1 MATTDKAKQGRD
13 LLLAVETLNRD
24 KGIPYETVYTA
35 IERAVRLAL
44 SKHFGEEEDVE
55 VRIDRQRGYIVA
67 RHKDREID
75 PTTGE
80 LGRIAAQAA
89 KQQMIQL
96 FREEESNSLMGD
108 MSKLKGLLLPVPGT
122 VQRNEH
128 GAAVVQIGKHEAILP
143 RSEMIPGENFQPGD
157 KVKALV
163 KDVKRTGHRV
173 KVILSRADELFV
185 QRLFEREIPEIEDK
199 TIKIVRVAREAGYRT
214 KVAVSSIDSRVDCV
228 GACVGVR
235 GSRIKNITEEL
246 GGSERIDIVRW
257 NDSVELLIQNALQP
271 AEIEEV
277 FLYHLLHRA
286 IVLVRE
292 DQLSLA
298 IGKRGQNVR
307 LASKLVDWDIEIM
320 TEDELNA
327 AIEKAEMQFS
337 AIPGITPDLINSLI
351 ENGCLSYEDLEPLT
365 VQEVM
370 NMTGV
375 DEDMADEIIIFSAEQ
390 LEAAEKGSDGAT
402 RREQAPTRLAPV
414 VPTKA
419 EQFDSLFRSTEE
431 LGAEATPDDVAS
443 PQEELGAD
451 AVPEDLA
458 LTQGLA
464 EDQPA
469 EQMPAEELSSEEMH
483 PEQLSSE
490 NDLRNQP
497 AEEQDAPLSQAAA
510 PSQTAETAVA
520 PNGSEEETASESVDP
535 GPTAEPSQP

>member
-1 MATTDKAKQGRD
+1 MATITDKAKQGME
-13 LLLAVETLNRD
+13 LLRAVETLNRE
-24 KGIPYETVYTA
+24 KGIPNDTVYTA
-35 IERAVRLAL
+35 IERAVRLAFA
-44 SKHFGEEEDVE
+44 KHFGEEESVE
-55 VRIDRQRGYIVA
+55 VNIDRQRGFITA
-67 RHKDREID
+67 RHRERDID

-89 KQQMIQL
+89 KQQMIQM

-108 MSKLKGLLLPVPGT
+108 MSKMKGQLLSVPG
-122 VQRNEH
+122 VIQRVEG
-128 GAAVVQIGKHEAILP
+128 GAAIVQVGKHEAILP
-143 RSEMIPGENFQPGD
+143 RGEMIPGDIPHPGE

-199 TIKIVRVAREAGYRT
+199 TIKIERVAREAGYRT
-214 KVAVSSIDSRVDCV
+214 KVAVSSIDTRVDCV

-257 NDSVELLIQNALQP
+257 NNSIELLIQNSLQP

-277 FLYHLLHRA
+277 FLYHLLRRA

-327 AIEKAEMQFS
+327 AIEKAETQFS
-337 AIPGITPDLINSLI
+337 AVPGVTPEIINSLI
-351 ENGCLSYEDLEPLT
+351 ENGCLAYEDVEPLT

-370 NMTGV
+370 DMTGV

-390 LEAAEKGSDGAT
+390 LEQTVNQPRSSK
-402 RREQAPTRLAPV
+402 RESGTRLAPS
-414 VPTKA
+414 VPTKQQ
-419 EQFDSLFRSTEE
+419 QFESLFKEE
-431 LGAEATPDDVAS
+431 SGETTVGAESVNEEQPVEETVTNE
-443 PQEELGAD
+443 QE
-451 AVPEDLA
+451 VPP
-458 LTQGLA
+458 TQGETMLDT
-464 EDQPA
+464 ESQ
-469 EQMPAEELSSEEMH
+469 SS
-483 PEQLSSE
+483 
-490 NDLRNQP
+490 
-497 AEEQDAPLSQAAA
+497 
-510 PSQTAETAVA
+510 
-520 PNGSEEETASESVDP
+520 
-535 GPTAEPSQP
+535 

>member
-1 MATTDKAKQGRD
+1 MATTDKSKQGRD
-13 LLLAVETLNRD
+13 LILAVETLNRD

-55 VRIDRQRGYIVA
+55 VRIDRQRGHITA

-89 KQQMIQL
+89 KQQMIQM
-96 FREEESNSLMGD
+96 FREEESNNLMGD
-108 MSKLKGLLLPVPGT
+108 MSKMKGMLLTVPGV
-122 VQRNEH
+122 VQRMEG
-128 GAAVVQIGKHEAILP
+128 GAAIVQIGKHEAILP
-143 RSEMIPGENFQPGD
+143 RSEMIPGEIPHPGE
-157 KVKALV
+157 KIKALV

-214 KVAVSSIDSRVDCV
+214 KVAVSSIDTRVDCV

-327 AIEKAEMQFS
+327 AIEKAETQFS
-337 AIPGITPDLINSLI
+337 AIPGITPELINSLI

-370 NMTGV
+370 QMTNV
-375 DEDMADEIIIFSAEQ
+375 DEDMADEMIIFSAEQ
-390 LEAAEKGSDGAT
+390 LEAAEKQGTGGG
-402 RREQAPTRLAPV
+402 RRESSPPRLAPV

-419 EQFDSLFRSTEE
+419 EQFDSLFKPTTDEV
-431 LGAEATPDDVAS
+431 GAEGESVAS
-443 PQEELGAD
+443 EAVEDGQEVAMATDESM
-451 AVPEDLA
+451 
-458 LTQGLA
+458 T
-464 EDQPA
+464 EDQPGG
-469 EQMPAEELSSEEMH
+469 EEVSDGHHKGSMQSHPDPAEDPTS
-483 PEQLSSE
+483 
-490 NDLRNQP
+490 
-497 AEEQDAPLSQAAA
+497 
-510 PSQTAETAVA
+510 
-520 PNGSEEETASESVDP
+520 GESNL
-535 GPTAEPSQP
+535 T

>member
-55 VRIDRQRGYIVA
+55 VRIDRQRGHITA
-67 RHKDREID
+67 RHKEREID
-75 PTTGE
+75 PTSGE

-89 KQQMIQL
+89 KQQMIQM
-96 FREEESNSLMGD
+96 FREEESNNLMGD
-108 MSKLKGLLLPVPGT
+108 MSKMKGMLLTVPGV
-122 VQRNEH
+122 VQRMEG
-128 GAAVVQIGKHEAILP
+128 GAAIVQIGKHEAILP
-143 RSEMIPGENFQPGD
+143 RGEMIPGEIAHPGE
-157 KVKALV
+157 KIKALV

-214 KVAVSSIDSRVDCV
+214 KVAVSSIDNRVDCV

-327 AIEKAEMQFS
+327 AIEKAETQFS
-337 AIPGITPDLINSLI
+337 AIPDITPELINSLI

-370 NMTGV
+370 QMTGV
-375 DEDMADEIIIFSAEQ
+375 EEEMADEMIIFSAEQ
-390 LEAAEKGSDGAT
+390 LENAERQGSGGN
-402 RREQAPTRLAPV
+402 RRESTPTRMAPV

-419 EQFDSLFRSTEE
+419 EQFDSLFKPVEEAPIEGEPVPEGTPEGIEGTEPIDGTE
-431 LGAEATPDDVAS
+431 LAAGDQSVEDTEAVDGELP
-443 PQEELGAD
+443 PLEQEETA
-451 AVPEDLA
+451 
-458 LTQGLA
+458 
-464 EDQPA
+464 PA
-469 EQMPAEELSSEEMH
+469 TE
-483 PEQLSSE
+483 
-490 NDLRNQP
+490 
-497 AEEQDAPLSQAAA
+497 AAA
-510 PSQTAETAVA
+510 PNELDPESSQA
-520 PNGSEEETASESVDP
+520 
-535 GPTAEPSQP
+535 